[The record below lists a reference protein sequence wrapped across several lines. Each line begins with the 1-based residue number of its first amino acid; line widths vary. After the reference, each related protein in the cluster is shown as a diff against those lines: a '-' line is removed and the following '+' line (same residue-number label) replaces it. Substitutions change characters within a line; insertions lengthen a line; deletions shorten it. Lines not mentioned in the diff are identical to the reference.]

1 MFKHELIGLPF
12 DQLNKASCVALF
24 LSIQEY
30 ARSILEHVV
39 VYKEYATYHSVTT
52 SFEYVFVGTDFALA
66 RPVKMRICQLLN
78 GLIPIPV
85 YQSHSE
91 TIPLVRWRTE
101 KD

>member
-1 MFKHELIGLPF
+1 M
-12 DQLNKASCVALF
+12 ALF

-30 ARSILEHVV
+30 ARSIQEHVV
-39 VYKEYATYHSVTT
+39 VYKKYATYHSVTT